1 MSNFKRNEQF
11 IIAVLGDSRSETIV
25 VSSTRSQRLI
35 RTVSFLRRDEPIL
48 SYYEV
53 VRGDD
58 PPIRLDTLNEAV
70 SYYIECEPADAP

>member
-1 MSNFKRNEQF
+1 MSNFKRDKQF

-35 RTVSFLRRDEPIL
+35 RTVSILRRDEPIL

-53 VRGDD
+53 VHGDD
-58 PPIRLDTLNEAV
+58 PPIRFDTLNEAV
-70 SYYIECEPADAP
+70 CCYIKF